1 MRRGLCG
8 LICQGGPVL
17 NDKAHDDDCKNATA
31 CRTRGAWR
39 AERAG
44 GRRIRA
50 SQRGT
55 AARADWVEHFWHVRW
70 NLEGLTPKVVET
82 LPHPNVHIVIERG
95 SARVFGVHTGRWTR
109 VLEGRS
115 SAFGIKFRPGAF
127 RPFLHD
133 AVSSLRDASLPTEAL
148 FGSQAQELN
157 AIADCEDD
165 TGGGVRAVELASRFL
180 LAHLPTVD
188 ASALLVGRMVD
199 SVVDDRELH
208 SAAALARQFE
218 MSLRALQRLFNDYVG
233 IGPKW
238 VINRYRMH
246 EAIARVQAGQAVSWA
261 ALAQELGYF
270 DQAHFISDFRKLVD
284 ETPASYASEW
294 SARR

>member
-1 MRRGLCG
+1 MLHA
-8 LICQGGPVL
+8 L
-17 NDKAHDDDCKNATA
+17 ATGEFGHHREA
-31 CRTRGAWR
+31 PPPAL
-39 AERAG
+39 
-44 GRRIRA
+44 
-50 SQRGT
+50 
-55 AARADWVEHFWHVRW
+55 ADWVEHFWHVRW
-70 NLEGLTPKVVET
+70 NLEGLPPKVVET

-127 RPFLHD
+127 RPFLRD
-133 AVSSLRDASLPTEAL
+133 AVSSLRDASLPSEAL

-180 LAHLPTVD
+180 LARLPSVD
-188 ASALLVGRMVD
+188 PSALLVGRMVD

-208 SAAALARQFE
+208 SAAALAKQFE

-246 EAIARVQAGQAVSWA
+246 EAIARVQAGHAVSWA

-270 DQAHFISDFRKLVD
+270 DQAHFITDFRKLVG
-284 ETPASYASEW
+284 ETPAIYASEW

>member
-1 MRRGLCG
+1 MTIAKTRRPVAPEARG
-8 LICQGGPVL
+8 VL
-17 NDKAHDDDCKNATA
+17 NALA
-31 CRTRGAWR
+31 
-39 AERAG
+39 AG
-44 GRRIRA
+44 EFGHHREA
-50 SQRGT
+50 PPP
-55 AARADWVEHFWHVRW
+55 ALADWVEHFWHVRW